1 MKTIQKNPVI
11 LCEEDYLLLKRLV
24 GSNSGSSPDE
34 MTLSHEIMRATVV
47 KNEEFPS
54 DTIRI
59 NSRVRIKDLA
69 NGKESEFTIVMPQE
83 ADIQKMKISILTPMG
98 AALIGF
104 RPGQTVTWK
113 MPPGLKE
120 FKILKVKY
128 EG

>member
-24 GSNSGSSPDE
+24 GSNSNSTPDE

-47 KNEEFPS
+47 KSEEFPT

-59 NSRVRIKDLA
+59 NSRVRIRDLA
-69 NGKESEFTIVMPQE
+69 NGKESEFTIVMPHD
-83 ADIQKMKISILTPMG
+83 ADIQQMKISILTPMG

-113 MPPGLKE
+113 MPAGLKE
-120 FKILKVKY
+120 FRILKV
-128 EG
+128 ENRD

>member
-24 GSNSGSSPDE
+24 GSNSNSTPDE

-47 KNEEFPS
+47 KSEEFPT

-59 NSRVRIKDLA
+59 NSRVRIRDLA
-69 NGKESEFTIVMPQE
+69 NGKESEFTIVMPHD
-83 ADIQKMKISILTPMG
+83 ADIQQMKISILTPMG

-113 MPPGLKE
+113 MPAGLKE
-120 FKILKVKY
+120 LRILKV
-128 EG
+128 ENRN